1 MVFEFNQI
9 RPNLVFGRAQE
20 SHIVDVPHIPSVFL
34 KHEVDWKEE
43 TLGEEI
49 RGERPLRETV
59 TVPGGRTVGAPLL

>member
-9 RPNLVFGRAQE
+9 RANLVFGRAQE

-43 TLGEEI
+43 TLGEKSEAS
-49 RGERPLRETV
+49 GPCGRP
-59 TVPGGRTVGAPLL
+59 